1 MSRRRKVAIIVAA
14 ALGLLLVIAG
24 GAAFWLQKTY
34 EEPGPLM
41 ENALILLPRG
51 AGLHTASHRL
61 EQMGA
66 IRDRRVFTA
75 ITLIRGDGK
84 ALKAGEYEIP
94 RGASIARI
102 LSILKSGRVYQR
114 RLTVPEGYTS
124 RQVADLLNAA
134 PALTGE
140 ITAVP
145 PEGSLLPET
154 YFYTH
159 GENRE
164 VLLARMRRAM
174 EAFLSQS
181 WEQRAADLPFATA
194 DEALILASIVERETA
209 IPDERPRVAAVF
221 INRLRAGMRLQSDPT
236 VAYGINN
243 GAPLDR
249 PLTRKDLAE
258 PSPYNTYVIDGLPP
272 SPIANP
278 GREAIRA
285 VLSPIASDEFYFV
298 ADGTGGHVFAR
309 TLAEHNR
316 NVARWREIQ
325 RKARKAATG
334 D

>member
-1 MSRRRKVAIIVAA
+1 MSRPRKVAIFIAA
-14 ALGLLLVIAG
+14 ALGLLLLLAG
-24 GAAFWLQKTY
+24 GAALWLQKAY
-34 EEPGPLM
+34 EAPGPM
-41 ENALILLPRG
+41 PENSLILLPRG

-66 IRDRRVFTA
+66 IRDRRVFVA
-75 ITLIRGDGK
+75 ITLIRGESK

-94 RGASIARI
+94 ANASIARI
-102 LSILKSGRVYQR
+102 LKILKSGRVYQR
-114 RLTVPEGYTS
+114 RLTVPEGFTS
-124 RQVADLLNAA
+124 MQAADLLNAA

-140 ITAVP
+140 IEVAP

-159 GENRE
+159 GERRE
-164 VLLARMRRAM
+164 EILRRMRKAM
-174 EAFLSQS
+174 DAFLAES
-181 WEQRAADLPFATA
+181 WEKRDPDLPLASA
-194 DEALILASIVERETA
+194 EEALILASIVERETA

-236 VAYGINN
+236 VAYGLND
-243 GAPLDR
+243 GGPLDR
-249 PLTRKDLAE
+249 PLSRKDLAE
-258 PSPYNTYVIDGLPP
+258 PTPFNTYVIKGLPP

-278 GREAIRA
+278 GRESIRA
-285 VLSPIASDEFYFV
+285 VLSPIESDEFYFV

-325 RKARKAATG
+325 RKARKAASG